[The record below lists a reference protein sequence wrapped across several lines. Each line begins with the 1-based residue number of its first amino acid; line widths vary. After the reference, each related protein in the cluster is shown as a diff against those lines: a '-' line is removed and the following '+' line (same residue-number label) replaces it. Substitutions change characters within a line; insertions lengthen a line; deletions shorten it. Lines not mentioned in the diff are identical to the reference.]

1 MKLEPEC
8 IGCIFNQ
15 VLKAFR
21 LLQPDISRDDIITA
35 QKKLMD
41 LMLKFDERSNV
52 THNLGKVAYGIISEI
67 LNDNDPYQN
76 IKRKNNQLALEY
88 YEEVKKKIEDA
99 DDPLFEAIIVSA
111 IGNTIDLAS
120 QHEIDL
126 VSDIENFNQDNLV
139 INDYSL
145 FKESLKHTKHLLI
158 IGDNAGEIVF
168 DKLLILFIKKFCTDL
183 EVIYSVRAAPIIN
196 DATMEDAKFVNLTK
210 LVQVVESGMFPG
222 IDIDSSPDIFKK
234 HFYQKGGVILSK
246 GQGNFES
253 LYDIEVPGKDVYYL
267 LKVKCNLLERIFDAK
282 IGDLIFQKK
291 ILR

>member
-21 LLQPDISRDDIITA
+21 FLKPDVSRDEIITV
-35 QKKLMD
+35 QKKLMEEI
-41 LMLKFDERSNV
+41 LKFDKKSNV
-52 THNLGKVAYGIISEI
+52 THYLGKTAYGIISEF
-67 LNDNDPYQN
+67 LKDEDPYRI
-76 IKRKNNQLALEY
+76 IKKRNNKLALKFY
-88 YEEVKKKIEDA
+88 DDVKKKIENA
-99 DDPLFEAIIVSA
+99 NNPLFEAIIASA

-126 VSDIENFNQDNLV
+126 VSDIENFNQNTLI

-145 FKESLKHTKHLLI
+145 FKESLKNANHLLI

-168 DKLLILFIKKFCTDL
+168 DKLLISIIIKFYPDL
-183 EVIYSVRAAPIIN
+183 EVIYSVRSAPIIN
-196 DATMEDAKFVNLTK
+196 DATMEDAKSINLTK
-210 LVQVVESGMFPG
+210 IVQVVKSGAFPG
-222 IDIDSSPDIFKK
+222 IDIDLSPEIFKQ
-234 HFYQKGGVILSK
+234 HFYKKGGVILTK

-253 LYDIEVPGKDVYYL
+253 LYDTQIPNKDVYYL
-267 LKVKCNLLERIFDAK
+267 LKVKCNLLERIFNAK

-291 ILR
+291 T